1 MNIATPYARLMNFDE
16 AGNQVEFTL
25 KTGIGLLRKI
35 EWNARLSHASEDAQT
50 SESWKRFIETV
61 VMGHGDWSVVEHA
74 SVTVDMVV
82 DRGISH
88 EWVRHR
94 LFSFTQ
100 SSTRFINYAK
110 KKPPEFVRPPLE
122 PSQSIDDGM
131 SLNEK
136 RRMAGEA
143 WDVFIEQ
150 AELAYM
156 GLVSGGIAPQIA
168 RSVLPNAL
176 ATRISTTGNLR
187 NWRHA
192 FLMRTTREAHPQ
204 IRQVTIP
211 LLAEFQD
218 KIPLL
223 FQDIEPLERQ
233 SENLKKPR

>member
-82 DRGISH
+82 DRGITH
-88 EWVRHR
+88 ELVRHR

-100 SSTRFINYAK
+100 SSTRFINHAK
-110 KKPPEFVRPPLE
+110 KKPAEFIEPLDMTE
-122 PSQSIDDGM
+122 GQ
-131 SLNEK
+131 
-136 RRMAGEA
+136 R
-143 WDVFIEQ
+143 DVWALSIEQ
-150 AELAYM
+150 ADWGYQQMIAH
-156 GLVSGGIAPQIA
+156 GAAPQIA
-168 RSVLPNAL
+168 RSVLPNSL
-176 ATRISTTGNLR
+176 ASRISVTGNLR
-187 NWRHA
+187 SWRH
-192 FLMRTTREAHPQ
+192 LMIMRTTRETHPQ
-204 IRQVTIP
+204 FRQVSIP
-211 LLAEFQD
+211 LLVEFQT

-223 FQDIEPLERQ
+223 FEDIEPLERQ
-233 SENLKKPR
+233 AENLKRPR